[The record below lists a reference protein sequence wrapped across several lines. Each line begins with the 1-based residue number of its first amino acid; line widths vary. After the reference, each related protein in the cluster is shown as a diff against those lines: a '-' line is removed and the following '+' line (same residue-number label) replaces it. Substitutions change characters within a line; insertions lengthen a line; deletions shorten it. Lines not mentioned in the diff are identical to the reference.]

1 MKSFL
6 FLIKCEITSY
16 ALEFIKGKTVSGKEN
31 SLKGPYAKYNVNIRN
46 LTIENISN
54 SKYRISTRFVTKR
67 SERNFL
73 RKMTNHSFLIVKLET
88 SIT

>member
-16 ALEFIKGKTVSGKEN
+16 AFEFIKGKTVSGKEN
-31 SLKGPYAKYNVNIRN
+31 TLKGPYAQYNVNIRN

-54 SKYRISTRFVTKR
+54 SKYRISTGFLTK
-67 SERNFL
+67 
-73 RKMTNHSFLIVKLET
+73 KITNHSTCNGFLIVKLET
-88 SIT
+88 SVT